1 MAADRVDTPCQE
13 MKMASYLDGLS
24 DRDLRCLAAI
34 TACDADELAED
45 LRVRPWAIHDL
56 LGDEEVVAGV
66 MGRHAHPANL
76 VSPFL
81 LFAVMVHR
89 AAAEL
94 RAATFVNDW
103 TGPRSRLPVF
113 DVAPLQEYIEDP
125 GRLFFL
131 VRLLESFAVPAPA
144 PVPADPFDL
153 TELAGWVGAAVPGQ
167 RATLMC
173 RLGDLSLFLTGV
185 LPDSTGPQALAPPQA
200 AQLGATVDMTS
211 QEILQLC
218 DSGSI
223 SPGLDALETLGRRW
237 YGSAIDAGSAP
248 LAVSDVVTRFRAAR
262 RVLNHVADRF
272 LYELESPWGWAA

>member
-1 MAADRVDTPCQE
+1 
-13 MKMASYLDGLS
+13 MASYLDGLS
-24 DRDLRCLAAI
+24 GRDLRCLAAI
-34 TACDADELAED
+34 TAGDADELAED
-45 LRVRPWAIHDL
+45 LRCRPWAIHDL

-94 RAATFVNDW
+94 RTATFVNDW

-144 PVPADPFDL
+144 PVPGDPFDL
-153 TELAGWVGAAVPGQ
+153 AELAGWVDVAVPSQ

-185 LPDSTGPQALAPPQA
+185 LPDSTGSVALAPTQA
-200 AQLGATVDMTS
+200 ARLGATVDMTS
-211 QEILQLC
+211 DEVLQLC
-218 DSGSI
+218 DSGTI
-223 SPGLDALETLGRRW
+223 SPGLDALEALGRRW
-237 YGSAIDAGSAP
+237 YGRAIDAGSAP
-248 LAVSDVVTRFRAAR
+248 VAVSDVVTRFRAAR
-262 RVLNHVADRF
+262 RVLNHVSDRF